1 MHNQEWEQLLER
13 YYEGETTLEEERY
26 IRTTLLKAEDNQ
38 SVEGKLAAYY
48 QRESGKTLPLSTT
61 ARIRQRIV
69 GKTAKQRKLRS
80 WLSVAA
86 ALLLVLSFWFMQPKL
101 ASVTEGEPEVAAPDW
116 SKYEVED
123 PEVAAAI
130 IMQSLHSVSNNFKAG
145 KTAMQGITNAVSL
158 REPLD

>member
-13 YYEGETTLEEERY
+13 YYEGETTLKEERY
-26 IRTTLLKAEDNQ
+26 IRTQLLKAENDQ

-48 QRESGKTLPLSTT
+48 EQEQGKTMPISTT

-80 WLSVAA
+80 WLSIAA
-86 ALLLVLSFWFMQPKL
+86 ALLLAVSFWFMQPKL
-101 ASVTEGEPEVAAPDW
+101 TRVAEGEQEVAATDW

-123 PEVAAAI
+123 PEAAAAI
-130 IMQSLHSVSNNFKAG
+130 IMNSLHSVSDNFKAG
-145 KTAMQGITNAVSL
+145 KKAMQGITNAASL